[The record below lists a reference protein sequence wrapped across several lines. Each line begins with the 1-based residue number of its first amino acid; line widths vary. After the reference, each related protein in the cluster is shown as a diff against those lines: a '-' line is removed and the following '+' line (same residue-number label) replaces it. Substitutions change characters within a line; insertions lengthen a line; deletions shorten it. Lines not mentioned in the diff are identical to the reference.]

1 MVFVA
6 LIIGSLALVAATV
19 SVVLTV
25 REQKRSQ
32 ERNAAYVETMRT
44 VVQEHRTA
52 LENFLMKELK
62 KLELHT
68 EQQVKD
74 MRKNAEQTIS
84 DVQKNVQETMGNM
97 CKRLSDLEG
106 GVIPDYEKAKQAAKA
121 VNDFSAGISG
131 ILGFD
136 PMDALRQSREQEGDN

>member
-1 MVFVA
+1 MVIVV

-19 SVVLTV
+19 SVVLTA
-25 REQKRSQ
+25 REQKRSHK
-32 ERNAAYVETMRT
+32 RNAAYVETLRT

-52 LENFLMKELK
+52 LEKFLLEELK
-62 KLELHT
+62 KLEART
-68 EQQVKD
+68 AQQVTEAQ
-74 MRKNAEQTIS
+74 M
-84 DVQKNVQETMGNM
+84 NVES
-97 CKRLSDLEG
+97 RLSDLEG

-136 PMDALRQSREQEGDN
+136 PVEALKQSRKQDGDS

>member
-1 MVFVA
+1 MVIVA

-25 REQKRSQ
+25 REHKRSQ

-44 VVQEHRTA
+44 VGQEHRTA
-52 LENFLMKELK
+52 LENFLLEELK
-62 KLELHT
+62 KLEART
-68 EQQVKD
+68 AQQVTEAQTKV
-74 MRKNAEQTIS
+74 EQ
-84 DVQKNVQETMGNM
+84 
-97 CKRLSDLEG
+97 RLSDLEG

-136 PMDALRQSREQEGDN
+136 PVEALKQSRKQDGDS

>member
-52 LENFLMKELK
+52 LENFLLEELK
-62 KLELHT
+62 KLEART
-68 EQQVKD
+68 AQQVTE
-74 MRKNAEQTIS
+74 AQTK
-84 DVQKNVQETMGNM
+84 VE
-97 CKRLSDLEG
+97 KRLSDLEG

-136 PMDALRQSREQEGDN
+136 PMEALRQSREQEGDN